1 MRAALRRIADF
12 GRNRKACLYYA
23 ACVVLLVAAA
33 GLRFHDLSEKT
44 VSHDEAVAAN
54 NSRDSLSEVVSNT
67 RCCNSSPIL
76 YPLVLYGVQKVEIS
90 PFSVRVAPALTG
102 VLTVAA
108 LLFLL
113 PRAGVSRRTAFLA
126 ALPATLSIAA
136 IRNAQGAREYSVDAL
151 LAVLLIAGLLWYLRD
166 GRKALLCVALFLAP
180 LLQYGLVLFG
190 AAVMGAAML
199 LPPPPTLAAP
209 EGNAYPSRLRNWL
222 KPRIALA
229 WPAGCFLA
237 GCAISYAV
245 TLRYQWEEG
254 GYGSQ
259 DYLGSVGYLSAYYYQ
274 GNFDAHS
281 IFEFSIDG
289 IWSLLTYH
297 LPEVVAIA
305 ALAAFAFLPVVTFL
319 RKFQV
324 KFPERAIAVL
334 FSFCIA
340 ISVGA
345 ALLGIYPLG
354 GIYQNIYLGPI
365 VFLAVGVAFHCT
377 VGYLTALTR
386 RWGAA
391 PAAAVAGAVALAGVG
406 DLWRDMPYETDHTAN
421 VVLAFLEENVA
432 EGDMVYVSDYATP
445 LIKFYQDEKKSSSYH
460 YAEVGCRR
468 DFGNCLNEMLGLVL
482 SLPNVPNRIFLVQ
495 RSKFIPKTASGGEA
509 GINYANE
516 AKRVGETI
524 TAYLVSDGYG
534 PWRWQRADA
543 RSGDVN
549 TPDDATWSNI
559 EGARSFSYTP
569 ASEDEGKFLR
579 AYVSYEKKGVTHRV
593 QTEAVGPIE
602 GLALLGEQVSV
613 ESVITDGD
621 FNISLI
627 GLNTSFI
634 ARGRRA
640 FQSAYEALVA
650 GEPVIRSDFDIYL
663 SEDSLT
669 YVKEPCAPADTE
681 AMFFLHLYPVDG
693 NDLPHGRRPYGFDN
707 LDFDFYGR
715 GMVLDGRCMARI
727 PLPEYAIARIGTG
740 QYVSVLGGFH
750 NFWEVEMRLDDG
762 VALIVNAK
770 ESKKSLEAALRS
782 DYETLVSGEPVM
794 RSDFDIYLSEN
805 KLTYVKEPCAS
816 ADTEAKF
823 FLALHPA
830 DANDLP
836 DRRRRYGFDNLDFDF
851 DERGVISD
859 GKCVARIPLPGY
871 AIAGIGTGQYIPAEG
886 GFKHLWEEEIRLEE

>member
-1 MRAALRRIADF
+1 MERRQLRTLLRLAPERLALAAF
-12 GRNRKACLYYA
+12 VG
-23 ACVVLLVAAA
+23 LLVVAA

-76 YPLVLYGVQKVEIS
+76 YPLVLYGVQKVES
-90 PFSVRVAPALTG
+90 TPFSVRVLPAAAS
-102 VLTVAA
+102 VLTVAVM
-108 LLFLL
+108 LFLL
-113 PRAGVSRRTAFLA
+113 PRLGVSRWAAFLA

-151 LAVLLIAGLLWYLRD
+151 LAVLLIAGLLWYLRG

-190 AAVMGAAML
+190 AAVMGAAMF

-259 DYLGSVGYLSAYYYQ
+259 DYLGLVGYLSAYYYQ

-319 RKFQV
+319 RKFQG

-354 GIYQNIYLGPI
+354 GIHQNIYLGPI
-365 VFLAVGVAFHCT
+365 VFLAVGAAFHCA
-377 VGYLTALTR
+377 VGCLTALTR

-391 PAAAVAGAVALAGVG
+391 AAAAVAGAVALAGVG
-406 DLWRDMPYETDHTAN
+406 DLWRDPPYETDHTAN

-445 LIKFYQDEKKSSSYH
+445 LIKFYQDERKSTT
-460 YAEVGCRR
+460 
-468 DFGNCLNEMLGLVL
+468 M
-482 SLPNVPNRIFLVQ
+482 Q
-495 RSKFIPKTASGGEA
+495 R
-509 GINYANE
+509 
-516 AKRVGETI
+516 
-524 TAYLVSDGYG
+524 
-534 PWRWQRADA
+534 
-543 RSGDVN
+543 
-549 TPDDATWSNI
+549 
-559 EGARSFSYTP
+559 
-569 ASEDEGKFLR
+569 
-579 AYVSYEKKGVTHRV
+579 
-593 QTEAVGPIE
+593 
-602 GLALLGEQVSV
+602 
-613 ESVITDGD
+613 
-621 FNISLI
+621 
-627 GLNTSFI
+627 
-634 ARGRRA
+634 
-640 FQSAYEALVA
+640 
-650 GEPVIRSDFDIYL
+650 
-663 SEDSLT
+663 
-669 YVKEPCAPADTE
+669 
-681 AMFFLHLYPVDG
+681 
-693 NDLPHGRRPYGFDN
+693 
-707 LDFDFYGR
+707 
-715 GMVLDGRCMARI
+715 
-727 PLPEYAIARIGTG
+727 
-740 QYVSVLGGFH
+740 
-750 NFWEVEMRLDDG
+750 
-762 VALIVNAK
+762 
-770 ESKKSLEAALRS
+770 
-782 DYETLVSGEPVM
+782 
-794 RSDFDIYLSEN
+794 
-805 KLTYVKEPCAS
+805 
-816 ADTEAKF
+816 
-823 FLALHPA
+823 
-830 DANDLP
+830 
-836 DRRRRYGFDNLDFDF
+836 
-851 DERGVISD
+851 
-859 GKCVARIPLPGY
+859 
-871 AIAGIGTGQYIPAEG
+871 
-886 GFKHLWEEEIRLEE
+886 